1 MGRFFAGKSAGDT
14 IAGNMPYLID
24 GHNLIPHVRGLSLEQ
39 LDDEQALIARLE
51 TFFQRARKQ
60 AVVYFDKAQLESG
73 DYRSAFL
80 QVHFVRRPAIA
91 DTAILNHLRRLGGE
105 ARNWVVV
112 SSDGSVRNGA
122 KKAGARVMSSAAF
135 AKLLENSNS
144 SGTAA
149 ANSSKDG
156 KDADDVAGWLEIF
169 GRKS

>member
-1 MGRFFAGKSAGDT
+1 M
-14 IAGNMPYLID
+14 

-51 TFFQRARKQ
+51 AFFQRERKQ
-60 AVVYFDKAQLESG
+60 AVVYFDRAQLESG

-80 QVHFVRRPAIA
+80 QVHFVRLPAIA
-91 DTAILNHLRRLGGE
+91 DTAILAHLRRLGGE

-122 KKAGARVMSSAAF
+122 KKAGARAMSSAAF
-135 AKLLENSNS
+135 AKLLENSRPSRSAS
-144 SGTAA
+144 SDP
-149 ANSSKDG
+149 SKHSKDS
-156 KDADDVAGWLEIF
+156 DDIAGWLEIF